1 MPIGRQDASV
11 TLSIFLSSELKRVV
25 RTHNAKYVWIHFVA
39 IVFPLASTVI
49 LIIVQSWH
57 TLLGILVMLFL
68 RDSDVFPIHTMH
80 DVEHAL
86 SLLVSHEKVFGVL
99 FATTNRES
107 IYRPTI
113 G

>member
-1 MPIGRQDASV
+1 MPIGRQDASIALTILV
-11 TLSIFLSSELKRVV
+11 ASELKRIV

-80 DVEHAL
+80 DVKHAL
-86 SLLVSHEKVFGVL
+86 SLLVSHKKVFGVMST
-99 FATTNRES
+99 ASNRES
-107 IYRPTI
+107 I
-113 G
+113 